1 PAPGVP
7 HRGLGTA
14 PPPAAHDHRCLRS
27 AALCSDPLDLA
38 DPLAVA
44 GRLRRRGWPVPAS
57 VGTGHV
63 RRCLARGDPHPRPDP
78 SLGWG
83 VPALVP
89 RRRRTARARG
99 RSSDPGTDGRGA
111 ADLRGAPDDA
121 QPRAVRPG
129 RDDLD
134 DADPPVRGLG
144 AGPGARRLGLCRSPP
159 INHCPSPRAHCLGQ
173 DGGVNIRR
181 HGRRFAWLMI
191 GAAIGTTVVL
201 VLGLGI
207 PVGADDRTSPAVLG
221 VGVAGAV
228 LLGGLLG
235 LVPGVRELEVTAAR
249 SMLGIETELVVPR
262 RPGLIH
268 RLQDVAWVQVHLLLG
283 LVAAGC
289 LTMLLPASVVL
300 VLDAV
305 RGAGADTVLSIPTGE
320 LGRVAAVGLGLL
332 GAVVALIA
340 AAPLGALAAHLAP
353 RLLGPTARDRLE
365 VALAKAEREADRIR
379 IARDLHDGIGHDLT
393 IVSIQA
399 SAGRRVLEHDPAATA
414 QALERIESTAREALE
429 ELDAVLAQLRDEQ
442 TGKPSGRR
450 NAAAFDA
457 AGSAAADS
465 GAGDSG
471 AAGSG
476 AAGSGATGPQ
486 GTGPDAPGPE
496 RLAS

>member
-1 PAPGVP
+1 M
-7 HRGLGTA
+7 
-14 PPPAAHDHRCLRS
+14 
-27 AALCSDPLDLA
+27 
-38 DPLAVA
+38 
-44 GRLRRRGWPVPAS
+44 
-57 VGTGHV
+57 
-63 RRCLARGDPHPRPDP
+63 
-78 SLGWG
+78 
-83 VPALVP
+83 
-89 RRRRTARARG
+89 
-99 RSSDPGTDGRGA
+99 
-111 ADLRGAPDDA
+111 
-121 QPRAVRPG
+121 
-129 RDDLD
+129 
-134 DADPPVRGLG
+134 
-144 AGPGARRLGLCRSPP
+144 
-159 INHCPSPRAHCLGQ
+159 
-173 DGGVNIRR
+173 NIRR

-305 RGAGADTVLSIPTGE
+305 RGAGADTVLPIPTGE

-457 AGSAAADS
+457 ADS

-471 AAGSG
+471 AGG
-476 AAGSGATGPQ
+476 ARARRAQARRARAQQARRGRART
-486 GTGPDAPGPE
+486 
-496 RLAS
+496 RLARNGWHLTRRTRTRRPVVHRPSIHRRRRRVWNR

>member
-1 PAPGVP
+1 M
-7 HRGLGTA
+7 
-14 PPPAAHDHRCLRS
+14 
-27 AALCSDPLDLA
+27 
-38 DPLAVA
+38 
-44 GRLRRRGWPVPAS
+44 
-57 VGTGHV
+57 
-63 RRCLARGDPHPRPDP
+63 
-78 SLGWG
+78 
-83 VPALVP
+83 
-89 RRRRTARARG
+89 
-99 RSSDPGTDGRGA
+99 
-111 ADLRGAPDDA
+111 
-121 QPRAVRPG
+121 
-129 RDDLD
+129 
-134 DADPPVRGLG
+134 
-144 AGPGARRLGLCRSPP
+144 
-159 INHCPSPRAHCLGQ
+159 
-173 DGGVNIRR
+173 NIRR

-305 RGAGADTVLSIPTGE
+305 RGAGADTVLPIPTGE

-471 AAGSG
+471 AGGSGAAGSG

-496 RLAS
+496 RLVSDAADPDSSAGGSSALDSSAPASRLEQVMDDHRAAGMDLRLRGALPSELSPLQGEHLVRIVGELLTNAHRHGAAGPVHLAIRAGEGPTGQAAMTITVENPRKPSAAADPSAHGGPSSPLDEAGPVRGGRGLTGMRERLELWGGTLEAGPDDGAWRARAVVPLLEERTQP

>member
-1 PAPGVP
+1 M
-7 HRGLGTA
+7 
-14 PPPAAHDHRCLRS
+14 
-27 AALCSDPLDLA
+27 
-38 DPLAVA
+38 
-44 GRLRRRGWPVPAS
+44 
-57 VGTGHV
+57 
-63 RRCLARGDPHPRPDP
+63 
-78 SLGWG
+78 
-83 VPALVP
+83 
-89 RRRRTARARG
+89 
-99 RSSDPGTDGRGA
+99 
-111 ADLRGAPDDA
+111 
-121 QPRAVRPG
+121 
-129 RDDLD
+129 
-134 DADPPVRGLG
+134 
-144 AGPGARRLGLCRSPP
+144 
-159 INHCPSPRAHCLGQ
+159 
-173 DGGVNIRR
+173 NIRR

-305 RGAGADTVLSIPTGE
+305 RGAGADTVLPIPTGE

-450 NAAAFDA
+450 NAAASD
-457 AGSAAADS
+457 AADS
-465 GAGDSG
+465 GAGDSGAGGSG

-496 RLAS
+496 RLASDAADPDSSAGGSSALDSSAPASRLEQVMDDHRAAGMDLRLRGALPSELSPLQGEHLVRIVGELLTNAHRHGAAGPVHLAIRAGEGPTGQAAMTITVENPRKPSAAADPSAHGGPSSPLDEAGPVRGGRGLTGMRERLELWGGTLEAGPDDGAWRARAVVPLLEERTQP

>member
-1 PAPGVP
+1 M
-7 HRGLGTA
+7 T
-14 PPPAAHDHRCLRS
+14 
-27 AALCSDPLDLA
+27 
-38 DPLAVA
+38 
-44 GRLRRRGWPVPAS
+44 
-57 VGTGHV
+57 
-63 RRCLARGDPHPRPDP
+63 
-78 SLGWG
+78 
-83 VPALVP
+83 
-89 RRRRTARARG
+89 
-99 RSSDPGTDGRGA
+99 
-111 ADLRGAPDDA
+111 
-121 QPRAVRPG
+121 
-129 RDDLD
+129 
-134 DADPPVRGLG
+134 
-144 AGPGARRLGLCRSPP
+144 
-159 INHCPSPRAHCLGQ
+159 
-173 DGGVNIRR
+173 IRR

-305 RGAGADTVLSIPTGE
+305 RGAGADTVLPIPTGE

-450 NAAAFDA
+450 NAAASD
-457 AGSAAADS
+457 AADS
-465 GAGDSG
+465 GAGDSGAGGSG

-496 RLAS
+496 RLASDAADPDSSAGGSSALDSSAPASRLEQVMDDHRAAGMDLRLRGALPSELSPLQGEHLVRIVGELLTNAHRHGAAGPVHLAIRAGEGPTGQAAMTITVENPRKPSAAADPSAHGGPSSPLDEAGPVRGGRGLTGMRERLELWGGTLEAGPDDGAWRARAVVPLLEERTQP

>member
-1 PAPGVP
+1 M
-7 HRGLGTA
+7 
-14 PPPAAHDHRCLRS
+14 
-27 AALCSDPLDLA
+27 
-38 DPLAVA
+38 
-44 GRLRRRGWPVPAS
+44 
-57 VGTGHV
+57 
-63 RRCLARGDPHPRPDP
+63 
-78 SLGWG
+78 
-83 VPALVP
+83 
-89 RRRRTARARG
+89 
-99 RSSDPGTDGRGA
+99 
-111 ADLRGAPDDA
+111 
-121 QPRAVRPG
+121 
-129 RDDLD
+129 
-134 DADPPVRGLG
+134 
-144 AGPGARRLGLCRSPP
+144 
-159 INHCPSPRAHCLGQ
+159 
-173 DGGVNIRR
+173 NIRR

-305 RGAGADTVLSIPTGE
+305 RGAGADTVLPIPTGE

-476 AAGSGATGPQ
+476 ATGPQ

-496 RLAS
+496 RLASDAADPDSSAGGSSALDSSAPASRLEQVMDDHRAAGMDLRLRGALPSELSPLQGEHLVRIVGELLTNAHRHGAAGPVHLAIRAGEGPTGQAAMTITVENPRKPSAAADPSAHGGPSSPLDEAGPVRGGRGLTGMRERLELWGGTLEAGPDDGAWRARAVVPLLEERTQP